1 MKKRLLITG
10 ATGMLGATLVQFFR
24 DDYDVFATGSK
35 NPDLDFINNFMEFDL
50 ASLDFSELM
59 DWSKPDIII
68 QGAALT
74 NGYDCKQHPREALN
88 INGIYLQRICNAI
101 PDSTQLIYI
110 TTDAVFSNNKHLANE
125 TDCVNPES
133 FYVK

>member
-1 MKKRLLITG
+1 
-10 ATGMLGATLVQFFR
+10 
-24 DDYDVFATGSK
+24 
-35 NPDLDFINNFMEFDL
+35 FINNFMEFDL

-74 NGYDCKQHPREALN
+74 NGNYCEQHPREALD
-88 INGIYLQRICNAI
+88 INGISLQRICNAL
-101 PDSTQLIYI
+101 PDSTHLIYI
-110 TTDAVFSNNKHLANE
+110 STDAVFSNHKHLANE

-133 FYVK
+133 IYGKSKEMG